1 MIKILSESISNKVA
15 AGEVVERPA
24 SVVKE
29 LLENAL
35 DAGGTRIVIDVE
47 KGGRS
52 LIRVADNGSGMT
64 HDDALLSLERY
75 ATSKI
80 SNESDLFSIKTLG
93 FRGEAIPSMASVSKF
108 YIETCQN
115 NHGPG
120 TSIFVDGGKIK
131 KVTRPGAP
139 PGTMVTVKQLFFNL
153 PARRKFLKTINTEM
167 AHISDITSKV
177 ALSHPGVHFK
187 LSHNGKVVKDWSSA
201 PDPSSRV
208 ADVLGKNMKNSFYPV
223 EYKEGLYRVSGWI
236 SSSADLRATSRGLY
250 IYVNGRFV
258 RDKTVRHALIK
269 GYAGRL
275 MKGEFPTAVLFIY
288 LPHGDVDVNVHP
300 AKNEVRFFQQ
310 KAVHDLVV
318 KGISSTID
326 IAEQP
331 KWKTVDTDYTAEYAP
346 SSNSV
351 SGYIFEP
358 APDYHSTGD
367 SMGELNAGQLN
378 MEKISDFPK
387 KDLPAKKQ
395 TTFWN
400 KKYFSGL
407 RIIGQLHN
415 FYILCESNE
424 GLVVID
430 QHAAHERIFF
440 EQLKKGAENSMVPAQ
455 QLLVPETLELG
466 FMEKNILEKILPDL
480 VKAGFDMEFFGGN
493 SFVIKALP
501 SFISCADAKSV
512 ILEVVETMAETGSSS
527 GISTRLDQFL
537 TLIACHSAI
546 RAKQSL
552 AREQM
557 EGLLKQLDECENP
570 SRCPHGRPTWVSLSS
585 VFFEKSFKRIV

>member
-1 MIKILSESISNKVA
+1 MIRILSESISNKVA

-35 DAGGTRIVIDVE
+35 DAGGTRIIIDVE

-80 SNESDLFSIKTLG
+80 FNESDLFSIKTLG
-93 FRGEAIPSMASVSKF
+93 FRGEAVPSMASVSKF
-108 YIETCQN
+108 YLETNQN

-139 PGTMVTVKQLFFNL
+139 SGTMVTVKQLFFNV

-167 AHISDITSKV
+167 AHISDITSKI

-187 LSHNGKVVKDWSSA
+187 ISHNGKVIKDWSSVS
-201 PDPSSRV
+201 DPSNRV
-208 ADVLGKNMKNSFYPV
+208 ADVLGKNMKNSFYQV
-223 EYKEGLYRVSGWI
+223 EYKEGLYSVSGWI

-258 RDKTVRHALIK
+258 RDKTVRHALIE

-275 MKGEFPTAVLFIY
+275 MKGEFPTAVLFIT

-318 KGISSTID
+318 KGVSSTID

-331 KWKTVDTDYTAEYAP
+331 KWETTDTDYAVTKYAP
-346 SSNSV
+346 ASDPAA
-351 SGYIFEP
+351 GYVFEP
-358 APDYHSTGD
+358 PVDYNSTRD
-367 SMGELNAGQLN
+367 MPEQLN
-378 MEKISDFPK
+378 IETRSDFSQK
-387 KDLPAKKQ
+387 EIPAKKQ
-395 TTFWN
+395 ATFWN

-415 FYILCESNE
+415 VYILCESDE
-424 GLVVID
+424 GLVLLD
-430 QHAAHERIFF
+430 QHAAHERILF
-440 EQLKKGAENSMVPAQ
+440 EQLKKGVENSMGPAQ

-480 VKAGFDMEFFGGN
+480 VKAGFDMEHFGGN
-493 SFVIKALP
+493 SFIIKAVP
-501 SFISCADAKSV
+501 VFISCADVKSV

-527 GISTRLDQFL
+527 GISSKLDQFL
-537 TLIACHSAI
+537 MLIACHSAI

-552 AREQM
+552 AHEQM
-557 EGLLKQLDECENP
+557 EELLNQLDGCENS
-570 SRCPHGRPTWVSLSS
+570 SRCPHGRPTWISLSS

>member
-1 MIKILSESISNKVA
+1 MIRILSESISNKVA

-35 DAGGTRIVIDVE
+35 DAGGTRIIIDVE

-93 FRGEAIPSMASVSKF
+93 FRGEAVPSMASVSKF
-108 YIETCQN
+108 YLETNQN

-139 PGTMVTVKQLFFNL
+139 SGTMVTVKQLFFNV

-167 AHISDITSKV
+167 AHISDITSKI

-187 LSHNGKVVKDWSSA
+187 ISHNGKVIKDWSSVS
-201 PDPSSRV
+201 DPSNRV
-208 ADVLGKNMKNSFYPV
+208 ADVLGKNMKNSFYQV
-223 EYKEGLYRVSGWI
+223 EYKEGLYSVSGWI

-258 RDKTVRHALIK
+258 RDKTVRHALIE

-275 MKGEFPTAVLFIY
+275 MKGEFPTAVLFIT

-318 KGISSTID
+318 KGVSSTID

-331 KWKTVDTDYTAEYAP
+331 KWETTDTDYAVTKYAP
-346 SSNSV
+346 ASDPAA
-351 SGYIFEP
+351 GYVFEP
-358 APDYHSTGD
+358 PVDYNSTRD
-367 SMGELNAGQLN
+367 MPEQLN
-378 MEKISDFPK
+378 IETRSDFSQK
-387 KDLPAKKQ
+387 EIPAKKQ
-395 TTFWN
+395 ATFWN

-415 FYILCESNE
+415 VYILCESDE
-424 GLVVID
+424 GLVLLD
-430 QHAAHERIFF
+430 QHAAHERILF
-440 EQLKKGAENSMVPAQ
+440 EQLKKGVENSMGPAQ

-480 VKAGFDMEFFGGN
+480 VKAGFDMEHFGGN
-493 SFVIKALP
+493 SFIIKAVP
-501 SFISCADAKSV
+501 VFISCADVKSV

-527 GISTRLDQFL
+527 GISSKLDQFL
-537 TLIACHSAI
+537 MLIACHSAI

-552 AREQM
+552 AHEQM
-557 EGLLKQLDECENP
+557 EELLNQLDGCENS
-570 SRCPHGRPTWVSLSS
+570 SRCPHGRPTWISLSS

>member
-1 MIKILSESISNKVA
+1 MIKILPESISNKVA

-80 SNESDLFSIKTLG
+80 FNESDLFSIKTLG

-108 YIETCQN
+108 YLETCQN
-115 NHGPG
+115 THGPG

-131 KVTRPGAP
+131 KVTRSGAP
-139 PGTMVTVKQLFFNL
+139 SGTMVTVKQLFFNL

-167 AHISDITSKV
+167 AHISDITSKI

-201 PDPSSRV
+201 SDPSSRV
-208 ADVLGKNMKNSFYPV
+208 ADVLGKNMKNSFYQV

-258 RDKTVRHALIK
+258 RDKTVRHALIE

-318 KGISSTID
+318 RGVSSTID

-331 KWKTVDTDYTAEYAP
+331 KWKTADTDCAAEYAP
-346 SSNSV
+346 V
-351 SGYIFEP
+351 MDPAAGYIFEP
-358 APDYHSTGD
+358 APDYNSTRD
-367 SMGELNAGQLN
+367 SLGQLN
-378 MEKISDFPK
+378 SGQLNTERTSFFRKELS
-387 KDLPAKKQ
+387 AKKQ

-415 FYILCESNE
+415 FYILCESDE

-430 QHAAHERIFF
+430 QHAAHERILF
-440 EQLKKGAENSMVPAQ
+440 EQLKKGVENSKVPAQ

-466 FMEKNILEKILPDL
+466 FMEKNIMEKILPDL
-480 VKAGFDMEFFGGN
+480 VKAGFDMEPFGGN
-493 SFVIKALP
+493 SFVVKAAP
-501 SFISCADAKSV
+501 SFISCADVKSV

-527 GISTRLDQFL
+527 GISSRLDQFL
-537 TLIACHSAI
+537 ILIACHSAI
-546 RAKQSL
+546 RGKQSL

-557 EGLLKQLDECENP
+557 EELLKQLDECENP
-570 SRCPHGRPTWVSLSS
+570 SRCPHGRPTWMSLSS

>member
-35 DAGGTRIVIDVE
+35 DAGGTRIIIDVE

-80 SNESDLFSIKTLG
+80 FNESDLFSIKTLG
-93 FRGEAIPSMASVSKF
+93 FRGEAVPSMASVSKF
-108 YIETCQN
+108 YLETNQN

-139 PGTMVTVKQLFFNL
+139 SGTMVTVKQLFFNV

-167 AHISDITSKV
+167 AHISDITSKI

-187 LSHNGKVVKDWSSA
+187 IFHNGKVIKDWSSVS
-201 PDPSSRV
+201 DPSNRV
-208 ADVLGKNMKNSFYPV
+208 ADVLGKNMKNSFYQV
-223 EYKEGLYRVSGWI
+223 EYKEGLYSVSGWI

-258 RDKTVRHALIK
+258 RDKTVRHALIE

-275 MKGEFPTAVLFIY
+275 MKGEFPTAVLFIT

-318 KGISSTID
+318 KGVSSTID

-331 KWKTVDTDYTAEYAP
+331 KWETIDTDYAVTKYASASDP
-346 SSNSV
+346 AA
-351 SGYIFEP
+351 GYVFEP
-358 APDYHSTGD
+358 PADYNSTRD
-367 SMGELNAGQLN
+367 MPGQLN
-378 MEKISDFPK
+378 IETRSDFSQK
-387 KDLPAKKQ
+387 EIPAKKQ

-415 FYILCESNE
+415 VYILCESDE
-424 GLVVID
+424 GLVLLD
-430 QHAAHERIFF
+430 QHAAHERILF
-440 EQLKKGAENSMVPAQ
+440 EQLKKGVENSMGPAQ

-480 VKAGFDMEFFGGN
+480 VKAGFDMEPFGGN
-493 SFVIKALP
+493 SFIIKAVP
-501 SFISCADAKSV
+501 VFISCADVKSV

-527 GISTRLDQFL
+527 GISSKLDQFL
-537 TLIACHSAI
+537 MLIACHSAI

-552 AREQM
+552 AHEQM
-557 EGLLKQLDECENP
+557 EELLNQLDGCENP
-570 SRCPHGRPTWVSLSS
+570 SRCPHGRPTWISLSS

>member
-1 MIKILSESISNKVA
+1 MIKILPESISNKVA

-80 SNESDLFSIKTLG
+80 FNESDLFSIKTLG

-108 YIETCQN
+108 YLETCQN
-115 NHGPG
+115 THGPG

-131 KVTRPGAP
+131 KVTRSGAP
-139 PGTMVTVKQLFFNL
+139 SGTMVTVKQLFFNL

-167 AHISDITSKV
+167 AHISDITSKI

-201 PDPSSRV
+201 SDPSSRV
-208 ADVLGKNMKNSFYPV
+208 ADVLGKNMKNSFYQV

-258 RDKTVRHALIK
+258 RDKTVRHALIE

-318 KGISSTID
+318 RGVSSTID

-331 KWKTVDTDYTAEYAP
+331 KWKTADTDCAAEYAP
-346 SSNSV
+346 V
-351 SGYIFEP
+351 MDPAAGYIFEP
-358 APDYHSTGD
+358 APDYNSTRD
-367 SMGELNAGQLN
+367 SLGQLN
-378 MEKISDFPK
+378 SGQLNTERTPDFFRK
-387 KDLPAKKQ
+387 ELSAKKQ

-415 FYILCESNE
+415 FYILCESDE

-430 QHAAHERIFF
+430 QHAAHERILF
-440 EQLKKGAENSMVPAQ
+440 EQLKKGVENSKVPAQ

-466 FMEKNILEKILPDL
+466 FMEKNIMEKILPDL
-480 VKAGFDMEFFGGN
+480 VKAGFDMEPFGGN
-493 SFVIKALP
+493 SFVVKAAP
-501 SFISCADAKSV
+501 SFISCADVKSV

-527 GISTRLDQFL
+527 GISSRLDQFL
-537 TLIACHSAI
+537 ILIACHSAI
-546 RAKQSL
+546 RGKQSL

-557 EGLLKQLDECENP
+557 EELLKQLDECENP
-570 SRCPHGRPTWVSLSS
+570 SRCPHGRPTWMSLSS

>member
-1 MIKILSESISNKVA
+1 MIKILPESISNKVA

-80 SNESDLFSIKTLG
+80 FNESDLFSIKTLG

-108 YIETCQN
+108 YLETCQN
-115 NHGPG
+115 THGPG

-131 KVTRPGAP
+131 KVTRSGTPS
-139 PGTMVTVKQLFFNL
+139 GTMVTVKQLFFNL

-167 AHISDITSKV
+167 AHISDITSKI

-201 PDPSSRV
+201 SDPSSRV
-208 ADVLGKNMKNSFYPV
+208 ADVLGKNMKNSFYQV

-258 RDKTVRHALIK
+258 RDKTVRHALIE

-318 KGISSTID
+318 RGVSSTID

-331 KWKTVDTDYTAEYAP
+331 KWKTADTDCAAEYAP
-346 SSNSV
+346 V
-351 SGYIFEP
+351 MDPAAGYIFEP
-358 APDYHSTGD
+358 APDYNSTRD
-367 SMGELNAGQLN
+367 SLGQLN
-378 MEKISDFPK
+378 SGQLNTERTSFFRKELS
-387 KDLPAKKQ
+387 AKKQ

-415 FYILCESNE
+415 FYILCESDE

-430 QHAAHERIFF
+430 QHAAHERILF
-440 EQLKKGAENSMVPAQ
+440 EQLKKGVENSKIPAQ

-466 FMEKNILEKILPDL
+466 FMEKNIMEKILPDL
-480 VKAGFDMEFFGGN
+480 VKAGFDMEPFGGN
-493 SFVIKALP
+493 SFVVKAAP
-501 SFISCADAKSV
+501 SFISCADVKSV

-527 GISTRLDQFL
+527 GISSRLDQFL
-537 TLIACHSAI
+537 ILIACHSAI
-546 RAKQSL
+546 RGKQSL

-557 EGLLKQLDECENP
+557 EELLKQLDECENP
-570 SRCPHGRPTWVSLSS
+570 SRCPHGRPTWMSLSS